1 MPTRVRHKLP
11 FCCRIPY
18 GSQPLL
24 TAGLPLNLHEGYIEE
39 QQTDE
44 AGRTLYSF
52 MAAVDK
58 TMLLP
63 LFDDLVEVI
72 ASPAYAI
79 LELPPEEGE
88 DEQENSAALDEAH
101 ASIYLSVEFDK
112 QELLTSLEPYRLQL
126 MLDGYIGFGV
136 ANYLQRGEPARMRE
150 VFLDD
155 HKLIRI
161 HDEKPEPWR
170 TLLAKWGLPRCK
182 ELATVDM
189 GPHIHQA
196 LDQFPPEELPES
208 LRKLPWHSLIY
219 EEYIGNLLEA
229 LQFERQTT
237 AGADASHTGHPATET
252 VH

>member
-1 MPTRVRHKLP
+1 MPARPRHKLP
-11 FCCRIPY
+11 FCCRLPY

-24 TAGLPLNLHEGYIEE
+24 TAGVPLNLHEGYVE
-39 QQTDE
+39 QAQPDE
-44 AGRTLYSF
+44 TGRTLYSF
-52 MAAVDK
+52 LAAVDK
-58 TMLLP
+58 ITLLP
-63 LFDDLVEVI
+63 LFDELVEGI

-79 LELPPEEGE
+79 LELPPEEDEEEPAGAE
-88 DEQENSAALDEAH
+88 DEGRAAV
-101 ASIYLSVEFDK
+101 YLSVEFDK

-126 MLDGYIGFGV
+126 MLDGFIGFGV
-136 ANYLQRGEPARMRE
+136 ASYLQRGEPARMRE

-170 TLLAKWGLPRCK
+170 TLFTKWGLPRCR

-208 LRKLPWHSLIY
+208 LRKLPWRSLIY
-219 EEYIGNLLEA
+219 EEYIGNLLES
-229 LQFERQTT
+229 LQFERQTA
-237 AGADASHTGHPATET
+237 AGADASHAGHPATET